1 VSAPDLTT
9 ALIEGADPRLE
20 VDEAEL
26 RVVAGPD
33 KGARIELGARS
44 LRIGTA
50 ADCALVLTDPTVSAH
65 HAEISLS
72 SRGYLVRDLG
82 SKNGVRLGGIQ
93 IHRAPLQPGVPIQI
107 GASKLSV
114 HGLRGRLSIPLAQP
128 VVAGRLVAHSIAMRA
143 VVASLERVA
152 ASDSTVLLEGETGTG
167 KEVTAEAIHAMS
179 ARAGG
184 PFVVLDCGAV
194 PAALIAGELFGHER
208 GAFTQADHARAGLLE
223 GAEGGTLFLDEIGEL
238 PLDVQPSLLR
248 AIEQRRSR
256 RLGGGEE
263 RAHDIRVVAAT
274 NRNLSEEVKAGR
286 FRQDLYYRLAVVRV
300 ALPPLRE
307 RREDIPILAERMA
320 AELGLHLGPELLA
333 ALAAHDWPGNVREL
347 KNAIE
352 RAAADVAPLDGEVA
366 PRLHPDLA
374 PLAEARRQA
383 TDAFE
388 RDYLTRALAAAG
400 GNLSRAAELAGVSR
414 QLLTQL
420 ARKHGLRAR
429 DRR

>member
-1 VSAPDLTT
+1 VSARELTT

-82 SKNGVRLGGIQ
+82 SKNGVRLGGVLV
-93 IHRAPLQPGVPIQI
+93 HRAPLQAGVPLQI
-107 GASKLSV
+107 GGSKLAV

-179 ARAGG
+179 ARAGR

-208 GAFTQADHARAGLLE
+208 GAFTQADHARAGMLE
-223 GAEGGTLFLDEIGEL
+223 AAEGGTLFLDEVGEL

-248 AIEQRRSR
+248 
-256 RLGGGEE
+256 
-263 RAHDIRVVAAT
+263 
-274 NRNLSEEVKAGR
+274 
-286 FRQDLYYRLAVVRV
+286 
-300 ALPPLRE
+300 
-307 RREDIPILAERMA
+307 DIPILAERMA

-347 KNAIE
+347 RNAIE
-352 RAAADVAPLDGEVA
+352 RAAADVAPLDGELA
-366 PRLHPDLA
+366 PRLHPDLP

-383 TDAFE
+383 ADAFE

-420 ARKHGLRAR
+420 AKKHGLRAR